1 MPPQATAAL
10 PDKPSENNTPPQA
23 ISTSSPSQTSLSGE
37 SEVSIELVSGM
48 GDLNLEYILIKNTG
62 SSKFSLLDWSLRG
75 SEQKKHSYQKRYHSQ
90 PPRWRDK
97 IYSKSGTDSA
107 LTIYLNSQQAYWKSG
122 LVVTLHD
129 PPELVERA
137 RYEIP

>member
-1 MPPQATAAL
+1 MAFIKKYLPFILLNIAISAITVLAVLFIWDTHQKNKLAQIPCPPQATAAL

-90 PPRWRDK
+90 PP
-97 IYSKSGTDSA
+97 
-107 LTIYLNSQQAYWKSG
+107 
-122 LVVTLHD
+122 V
-129 PPELVERA
+129 A
-137 RYEIP
+137 R

>member
-10 PDKPSENNTPPQA
+10 PDKPSENNTPQA

-75 SEQKKHSYQKRYHSQ
+75 SEQKKAFV
-90 PPRWRDK
+90 
-97 IYSKSGTDSA
+97 SKAISFSTP
-107 LTIYLNSQQAYWKSG
+107 
-122 LVVTLHD
+122 V
-129 PPELVERA
+129 A
-137 RYEIP
+137 R